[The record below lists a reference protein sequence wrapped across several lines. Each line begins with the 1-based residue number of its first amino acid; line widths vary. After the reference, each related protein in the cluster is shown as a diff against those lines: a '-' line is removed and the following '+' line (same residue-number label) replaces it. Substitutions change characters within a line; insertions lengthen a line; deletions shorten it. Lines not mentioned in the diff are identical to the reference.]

1 MKLDLDFLLQPPD
14 FSARAMLTV
23 DALAPLSMVT
33 SMPGKYYRSQPEP
46 TDAMLYGLLENALG
60 WHIADSERKLL
71 VKKLERKFGTKAAA
85 TGVGYTSLLQFHVR
99 FALKSLPPL
108 LHYDDLWAQHL
119 KGGSFLDGSRN
130 YDKRVIPLM
139 NAYRDRENTGVMIS
153 DRANAS
159 KESEKLNEFR
169 NGDQI
174 HVNVVRRYFP
184 QYYASPT
191 SREYVIP
198 QGVYKYMIETSVE
211 LAQML
216 ATAFVNPAAPLYL
229 GSNDG
234 WIDAA
239 WEVLS

>member
-1 MKLDLDFLLQPPD
+1 MTLDLSFLLQPPD

-46 TDAMLYGLLENALG
+46 TDAMLHGLLENALG
-60 WHIADSERKLL
+60 WHISDGERKVL
-71 VKKLERKFGTKAAA
+71 VKKLERTLSTRAAA
-85 TGVGYTSLLQFHVR
+85 TGVGYSSLLQFHVR
-99 FALKSLPPL
+99 FAVKSLPRL

-130 YDKRVIPLM
+130 YDKRMIPLM
-139 NAYRDRENTGVMIS
+139 NAYRDRDRTGVTIS

-159 KESEKLNEFR
+159 KDSEKLNEFR

-174 HVNVVRRYFP
+174 HFNVVRRFFP

-191 SREYVIP
+191 PREYVIP
-198 QGVYKYMIETSVE
+198 QGVYKYMIETSTE

-216 ATAFVNPAAPLYL
+216 ADAFASPAAPLYL

-234 WIDAA
+234 WVEAV

>member
-1 MKLDLDFLLQPPD
+1 
-14 FSARAMLTV
+14 
-23 DALAPLSMVT
+23 
-33 SMPGKYYRSQPEP
+33 MPGKYYRSQPEP

-60 WHIADSERKLL
+60 WHISDGERKVL
-71 VKKLERKFGTKAAA
+71 VKKLERKLGTRAAA
-85 TGVGYTSLLQFHVR
+85 TGVGYSSLLQFHVR
-99 FALKSLPPL
+99 FAIKSLPTL

-139 NAYRDRENTGVMIS
+139 NAYRDRDRTGVTIS

-159 KESEKLNEFR
+159 KDSEKLNEFR
-169 NGDQI
+169 DGDQI
-174 HVNVVRRYFP
+174 HVNVVRHFFP

-191 SREYVIP
+191 PREYVIP
-198 QGVYKYMIETSVE
+198 QGVYKYMIETSAE

-216 ATAFVNPAAPLYL
+216 AAAFAAPAAPLYL

-234 WIDAA
+234 WVEAV

>member
-1 MKLDLDFLLQPPD
+1 MDCDLKFLLEPPE
-14 FSARAMLTV
+14 FSVKAMLIIE
-23 DALAPLSMVT
+23 ALAPLSMVT
-33 SMPGKYYRSQPEP
+33 SMPGKYYRTQPEP

-60 WHIADSERKLL
+60 WHIADSERKTL
-71 VKKLERKFGTKAAA
+71 VKKLERKHGMTAA
-85 TGVGYTSLLQFHVR
+85 TTSVGYESLLQFHVR
-99 FALKSLPPL
+99 FAVRSLPPL
-108 LHYDDLWAQHL
+108 LHYGDLWAQHL

-139 NAYRDRENTGVMIS
+139 NAYRDRDNTGVTIS
-153 DRANAS
+153 DRASAS
-159 KESEKLNEFR
+159 KDLEKLNDFR

-191 SREYVIP
+191 PREYVIP
-198 QGVYKYMIETSVE
+198 QGAYKYMVETSTE

-216 ATAFVNPAAPLYL
+216 ADAFAAPAAPLYL

-234 WIDAA
+234 WVEAA